1 MLAASP
7 TTVGSA
13 RAMTMRIGIVRV
25 ALWVSSTAASDP
37 ATMTAGLRATSSLA
51 SVDSFATCPSAKRK
65 AKATFAPST

>member
-7 TTVGSA
+7 TTVGSW
-13 RAMTMRIGIVRV
+13 AMTMRIGIVRV
-25 ALWVSSTAASDP
+25 ALWVSSTAGSDP